1 MESSATLANLKTMLQ
16 LKSNKQDDL
25 LNLIISN
32 TEQALRFKLGVGKEE
47 DLPGELSFITLE
59 VCVRRYNRISN
70 EGMASYSQEGE
81 SITFNSSDFDDF
93 LDDIN
98 AWREQ
103 NGKNVKSH
111 GKVQFFNPYRG
122 DSHALWSRYSIL

>member
-1 MESSATLANLKTMLQ
+1 MEQSVTLANLKTMLQ
-16 LKSNKQDDL
+16 LKTDKQDDL
-25 LNLIISN
+25 LSLIVDN
-32 TEQALRFKLGVGKEE
+32 TEQALRFKLGLGQDVSF
-47 DLPGELSFITLE
+47 PSELGFISLE

-70 EGMASYSQEGE
+70 EGMASYSQEGQ

-93 LDDIN
+93 EADIN

-103 NGKNVKSH
+103 NGKNVKSL

-122 DSHALWSRYSIL
+122 DSRAL